1 MPVDYGLGPD
11 FEPKHIDRKSL
22 YVSLEE
28 RIKYLHDFLDF
39 NSTDVEALQSGAK
52 YIKQLIPAI
61 VNLVYKKLL
70 QYDITSRAFHTRNTA
85 DETMPDKE
93 WLGEETPQIQRR
105 KMFLRWYLTKL
116 CQDPTSIDFWRY
128 LSKVGMM
135 HCGQERLHPLNIEF
149 IHINACV
156 GYIQDIFI
164 EALLSHPRISLERKI
179 GLVRAVNK
187 ILWIQNDLFA
197 KWRLRDGEEYAEEMS
212 VYSFGSGKEGYV
224 GDKQILG
231 DEASQ
236 LGDDDKASILSSVLA
251 PSIHSTSTEHT
262 ISSTPS
268 QAASKASACP
278 FAELAQARGAAS
290 ETKIWAN

>member
-1 MPVDYGLGPD
+1 MACDYGLGSG

-39 NSTDVEALQSGAK
+39 NSTDIEALQSGSK
-52 YIKQLIPAI
+52 YIKQLIPAV

-85 DETMPDKE
+85 DETTPDKE
-93 WLGEETPQIQRR
+93 WLDEETPQIQRR
-105 KMFLRWYLTKL
+105 KMFLRWYLIKL
-116 CQDPTSIDFWRY
+116 CSDPTSIDFWRY

-164 EALLSHPRISLERKI
+164 EALLSHPRIALPQKI
-179 GLVRAVNK
+179 ALVRAVNK

-197 KWRLRDGEEYAEEMS
+197 KWRLRDGEEYADEMS

-224 GDKQILG
+224 GDKKVLG
-231 DEASQ
+231 DETSQ
-236 LGDDDKASILSSVLA
+236 LGDDDGASILSSVA
-251 PSIHSTSTEHT
+251 PSTHTSQTTHT
-262 ISSTPS
+262 ISSTSSP
-268 QAASKASACP
+268 AASKASACP